1 MFWKAVTAMALL
13 VGLAGC
19 GVPLPSSGPLVKDI
33 DTLDNAN
40 YPKPPYLLIDLDE
53 KVTNITGQFRP
64 PSFASFFKVADRSPT
79 VRLAVGD
86 KVSINIFEAG
96 ADGLFSSSAA
106 KATQIQAVIDETGQV
121 FVPYVGAV
129 QAAGGSPESLRT
141 TIEASLEDKAIQPQV
156 QVLVAESV
164 ANSVTVLGDV
174 NTPGVVPVTVAGARI
189 LDVIASAGGTK
200 TETFEAQ
207 VTLRRGKTVA
217 SANLED
223 LFDDPANNVRVNSG
237 DVILVGDATKTFTV
251 FGAAATKQEFKFEA
265 RRVTLAEGLARAGG
279 LDDNLADAR
288 GVFIF
293 RFEPD
298 FIAKALD
305 KRAVTTAEGSMVP
318 TIYNVNLKHPNT
330 FFLMPLFELRDED
343 IIYVANHPSAQ
354 LGKFLQIVSPIINTA
369 VTVATLTTRFTD

>member
-1 MFWKAVTAMALL
+1 
-13 VGLAGC
+13 
-19 GVPLPSSGPLVKDI
+19 PSH
-33 DTLDNAN
+33 
-40 YPKPPYLLIDLDE
+40 LLIDLDE
-53 KVTNITGQFRP
+53 KVTNITGQYKP
-64 PSFASFFKVADRSPT
+64 PTFSSFFKISDRKPS

-86 KVSINIFEAG
+86 KVSVNIFEAG
-96 ADGLFSSSAA
+96 ADGLFSTSAA
-106 KATQIQAVIDETGQV
+106 KATQIEATIDENGQV

-129 QAAGGSPESLRT
+129 QAAGGPPGSLRN

-156 QVLVAESV
+156 QVLVSESQ
-164 ANSVTVLGDV
+164 ANSVTVLGKV
-174 NTPGVVPVTVAGARI
+174 NSPGPIPVTVAGARI
-189 LDVIASAGGTK
+189 LDTVAAAGGT
-200 TETFEAQ
+200 TGETYQSQ

-223 LFDDPANNVRVNSG
+223 LFDDPANNVPVKSG
-237 DVILVGDATKTFTV
+237 DVVLVSDVTKTFTV
-251 FGAAATKQEFKFEA
+251 FGAANVKQEFAFEA

-279 LDDNLADAR
+279 LNDELADAK

-298 FIAKALD
+298 FIVKALD

-318 TIYNVNLKHPNT
+318 TIYQLNLKNPKA
-330 FFLMPLFELRDED
+330 FFLMPLFDLRDED

-354 LGKFLQIVSPIINTA
+354 LGKFLEIVSPIISTA